1 MKIKDCTWEGL
12 GVCSR
17 LWAAGSA
24 LGRGV
29 PGDELVVP
37 EPRGA
42 VLEGRVAWSHG
53 SAPGDGGQELGW
65 PLQPCNVH
73 CPGPKVWG
81 FGTVWGHWP
90 LLGEGTH
97 AGTALQQSCSL
108 QAISNVLLLLV
119 PSPLLSRLVTACKN
133 PALKPNKTGKHLINL
148 HL

>member
-65 PLQPCNVH
+65 PLQPCDVH
-73 CPGPKVWG
+73 CPGAQDVGFWDSLGTLASAWG
-81 FGTVWGHWP
+81 GDPCGNSFAAK
-90 LLGEGTH
+90 L
-97 AGTALQQSCSL
+97 
-108 QAISNVLLLLV
+108 
-119 PSPLLSRLVTACKN
+119 
-133 PALKPNKTGKHLINL
+133 
-148 HL
+148 